1 MEREMYIVYVL
12 ISESFNK
19 TYIGYTSD
27 LDRRMLE
34 HNETGK
40 GYTKRFRPWKIL
52 FAEYY
57 PTKKEAIIR
66 ERYFKTGKGREE
78 IVRLRFSA

>member
-1 MEREMYIVYVL
+1 
-12 ISESFNK
+12 
-19 TYIGYTSD
+19 
-27 LDRRMLE
+27 MLE

-52 FAEYY
+52 FTEYY

-66 ERYFKTGKGREE
+66 ERYLKTGKGREE
-78 IVRLRFSA
+78 IVRRRFSA